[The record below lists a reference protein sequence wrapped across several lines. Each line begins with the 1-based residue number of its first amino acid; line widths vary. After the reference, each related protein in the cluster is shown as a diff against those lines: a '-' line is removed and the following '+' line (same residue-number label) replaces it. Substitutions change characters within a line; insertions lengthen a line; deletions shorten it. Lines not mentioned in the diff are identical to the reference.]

1 MFRAVEVRNQV
12 VAVQPP
18 SATPN
23 GESESTPVPLSF
35 QDKIRPV
42 VKSPGA
48 PVVMQVAPPE
58 EMSEQVKYE
67 SPSAEELRYFQR
79 YLFLVKENLTGL
91 EQVKKNSELLSRE
104 MLDHKAKGEKHAK
117 NVMTMWANAA
127 ETSANNV
134 PNEYMRF
141 LDSTRDYLMSDRDY
155 LIKYSNSLY
164 DALIGT
170 EYFLNPDEVRALD
183 FTSGEMRKCQ
193 TLDYDQWVS
202 STELSCDFR
211 FVEQINDAWKT
222 QDARLIRGADKL
234 AEVDNIIL
242 DTISKHASAA
252 QDAIKDDMDYIARSV
267 QLNADIS
274 SSFESIRQQ
283 AQRTQ
288 YQEPKVSPVVFCQTS
303 TKDSIFDENRT
314 YYTSCEPD
322 KRTEEQKCDAQ
333 IAMWLKS
340 RTGLESKPKCQGS

>member
-1 MFRAVEVRNQV
+1 M
-12 VAVQPP
+12 
-18 SATPN
+18 
-23 GESESTPVPLSF
+23 
-35 QDKIRPV
+35 
-42 VKSPGA
+42 
-48 PVVMQVAPPE
+48 
-58 EMSEQVKYE
+58 
-67 SPSAEELRYFQR
+67 
-79 YLFLVKENLTGL
+79 
-91 EQVKKNSELLSRE
+91 
-104 MLDHKAKGEKHAK
+104 
-117 NVMTMWANAA
+117 
-127 ETSANNV
+127 
-134 PNEYMRF
+134 
-141 LDSTRDYLMSDRDY
+141 
-155 LIKYSNSLY
+155 
-164 DALIGT
+164 
-170 EYFLNPDEVRALD
+170 
-183 FTSGEMRKCQ
+183 
-193 TLDYDQWVS
+193 
-202 STELSCDFR
+202 
-211 FVEQINDAWKT
+211 
-222 QDARLIRGADKL
+222 
-234 AEVDNIIL
+234 DNIIL